1 MDRVAFGL
9 MTLAMQWLYP
19 RYNARMQFMEMQ
31 IRMLRSRV
39 DASRIVPTPR
49 ERTEL
54 IRLGSSF
61 EHEIDDIMHVVLP
74 ETYKKWLRELRDN
87 RKHRPAG
94 RPRTPLAT
102 RNLVLRLARENL
114 RWGYRR
120 IVGEIKKLG
129 IKIGVTTIREILKQ
143 EGHFPDPNK
152 ATKMP
157 PIPWTTFVHANLD
170 SMVATDFFTKRIMT
184 LRGIR
189 DAYVL
194 VFIHLGT
201 RKVYSSAATYH
212 PDKKWVMQQARNAAM
227 WMDDDGFETRYLI
240 RDRDK
245 KFPPEFDPFWKDEG
259 IRVIKTPVKAP
270 KANAFCESFIG
281 STKRETL
288 NHFVCFSLE
297 QLDYI
302 NREWLTHY
310 HEHRPHRGVG
320 RDNTVLD
327 EDFVPEDEGEVRS
340 RTRLG
345 GLLREYYRE
354 AA

>member
-1 MDRVAFGL
+1 MDRVAFAL
-9 MTLAMQWLYP
+9 MTLALQWLNP
-19 RYNARMQFMEMQ
+19 RFNARMQFMELQ

-39 DASRIVPTPR
+39 DTSRIVPTPR

-61 EHEIDDIMHVVLP
+61 DHEIDDIMHVVLP
-74 ETYKKWLRELRDN
+74 ETYKKWIRELRGRRE
-87 RKHRPAG
+87 RKPSG
-94 RPRTPLAT
+94 RPRTPMAT
-102 RNLVLRLARENL
+102 RNLVLRLARENF

-120 IVGEIKKLG
+120 VVGEPKKLG
-129 IKIGVTTIREILKQ
+129 IRIGVTTIREILKQ

-152 ATKMP
+152 ATKRP

-170 SMVATDFFTKRIMT
+170 SMVSTDFFTKRVFT

-201 RKVYSSAATYH
+201 RKVHASSATYH
-212 PDKKWVMQQARNAAM
+212 PNKKWVMQQARNATM
-227 WMDDDGFETRYLI
+227 WMEDEGIKPRFLI

-259 IRVIKTPVKAP
+259 MRVIKTPVKAP
-270 KANAFCESFIG
+270 KANAFAESYIG
-281 STKRETL
+281 SFKREIL
-288 NHFVCFSLE
+288 DHFVCFSLE

-302 NREWLTHY
+302 NRVWLEHY
-310 HEHRPHRGVG
+310 HRHRPHRGIG
-320 RDNTVLD
+320 RNNSVLD
-327 EDFVPEDEGEVRS
+327 ECFTPMDSGEVRC
-340 RTRLG
+340 RTKLG
-345 GLLREYYRE
+345 GIIREYYRE